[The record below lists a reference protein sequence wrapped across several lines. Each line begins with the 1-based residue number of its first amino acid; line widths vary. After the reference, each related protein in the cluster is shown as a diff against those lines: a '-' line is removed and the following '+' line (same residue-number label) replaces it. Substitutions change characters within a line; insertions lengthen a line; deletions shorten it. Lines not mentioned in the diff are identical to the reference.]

1 MCSQQVCSTLSW
13 RFWPVQSNK
22 GEKKDIHAGK
32 VKLYLFTDDMI
43 LYAEDLKESVL
54 KILLEPISSLTTLQ
68 STNQY
73 TKINCVSTYLQQT
86 IGKSIRKLNN

>member
-1 MCSQQVCSTLSW
+1 
-13 RFWPVQSNK
+13 
-22 GEKKDIHAGK
+22 
-32 VKLYLFTDDMI
+32 MI
-43 LYAEDLKESVL
+43 LYGEDLKESVL
-54 KILLEPISSLTTLQ
+54 KILLETISSLTTLQ